1 MATSKSGDIGYRVE
15 DELIFDPRVDS
26 SGIRVENVDGTVA
39 LNGTVPSYPQYLAA
53 ATAARRVRG
62 VKRVHNH
69 LKVVLPP
76 GDYRDDALL
85 TTAANN
91 ALGLNLTVPDTVE
104 AAASNG
110 NVTLT
115 GIVSYGYQRAA
126 AETAVAAL
134 TGARGIKDKI
144 EVEYE
149 TEPADVTLT
158 VGRALA
164 RSALVPDDSD
174 VAAVTIGNTVR
185 LAGHV
190 RTAAEHDAVV
200 GAAWMA
206 NGVYAVIDD
215 LEVTG

>member
-1 MATSKSGDIGYRVE
+1 MATSKSRDIGYRVE
-15 DELIFDPRVDS
+15 DELIFDPRVDAA
-26 SGIRVENVDGTVA
+26 GIRVENLEGTVA

-62 VKRVHNH
+62 VRRVHNH
-69 LKVVLPP
+69 LRVALPP
-76 GDYRDDALL
+76 EDYRDDAVL

-104 AAASNG
+104 ATARNG
-110 NVTLT
+110 DITLT
-115 GIVSYGYQRAA
+115 GIVSYGFQRAA
-126 AETAVAAL
+126 AETAVGAV
-134 TGARGIKDKI
+134 TGARGIRNKI

-149 TEPADVTLT
+149 TEPADVTLM
-158 VGRALA
+158 VGQALA
-164 RSALVPDDSD
+164 RSALVPDGSD
-174 VAAVTIGNTVR
+174 VAAVTLGNTVR

-206 NGVYAVIDD
+206 NGVYAVIDE